1 MRTCEILK
9 RNILVAA
16 KQPMGWEVKGWGK
29 TCWTT
34 KTFSFLLLRSRK
46 KMSRSQEEIL
56 GCFPR
61 AVSDG
66 SYYKP
71 FGHHF
76 FILGSSCHL
85 TLSSHFQF
93 SNLSAL
99 VTLSYSSLTA
109 FFCFFP
115 LLLKKKKLLMALC
128 SRGQQILSRGTRGRG
143 VLQEL
148 RDQAQL

>member
-1 MRTCEILK
+1 MLPQCFHCHQIVVIMRTCEILK

-16 KQPMGWEVKGWGK
+16 KQPMGWEVKGWGEAMLDQE
-29 TCWTT
+29 
-34 KTFSFLLLRSRK
+34 TFSFLLLRSRK

-66 SYYKP
+66 SYCKP

-93 SNLSAL
+93 SNPSVL

-109 FFCFFP
+109 FFCVFFFTV
-115 LLLKKKKLLMALC
+115 KKIKK
-128 SRGQQILSRGTRGRG
+128 ITHGTLFKRST
-143 VLQEL
+143 
-148 RDQAQL
+148 DFI